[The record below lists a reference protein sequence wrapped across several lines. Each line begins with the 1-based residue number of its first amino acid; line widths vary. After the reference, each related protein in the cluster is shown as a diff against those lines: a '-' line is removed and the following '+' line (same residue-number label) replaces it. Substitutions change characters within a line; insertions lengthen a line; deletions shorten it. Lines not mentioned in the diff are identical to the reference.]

1 MVVVESAS
9 QDSVVSSAGSISASN
24 GQDHPKQ
31 NGGTMVMSLDQGL
44 YNQNNQR
51 SNGGGDFKRDM
62 RELQELYSKLN
73 PMAEEFV
80 PPSLAKTNNNNLV
93 VILRLRADH
102 FDQVVILKI
111 MSIPPRPGGNL
122 EIMSKPPRPG
132 GNLETTSRPLRPG
145 GNLET
150 MSNHLDQRLNLVALG
165 KLSRPCGNFGDLK
178 QTGRGCEVL
187 ADSQLEDYLLMNILL
202 IVGGSSWK
210 STSSFPPNKFNADV
224 GI

>member
-102 FDQVVILKI
+102 FDQVVILKT
-111 MSIPPRPGGNL
+111 MSIPPRPGSNLEIMRRPPRSGGNL
-122 EIMSKPPRPG
+122 EIMSRPPQPG
-132 GNLETTSRPLRPG
+132 GNLEITSRPPRLG
-145 GNLET
+145 GKLET
-150 MSNHLDQRLNLVALG
+150 MSSHLDQGVNLVALG

-178 QTGRGCEVL
+178 QTGLRRH
-187 ADSQLEDYLLMNILL
+187 
-202 IVGGSSWK
+202 
-210 STSSFPPNKFNADV
+210 
-224 GI
+224 

>member
-102 FDQVVILKI
+102 FDQVVILKT
-111 MSIPPRPGGNL
+111 MSIPPRPGSNLEIMRRPPRPGGGNL
-122 EIMSKPPRPG
+122 EIMSRPPQPG
-132 GNLETTSRPLRPG
+132 GNLEITSRPPRLG
-145 GNLET
+145 GKLET
-150 MSNHLDQRLNLVALG
+150 MSSHLDQG
-165 KLSRPCGNFGDLK
+165 
-178 QTGRGCEVL
+178 VL

-210 STSSFPPNKFNADV
+210 STSSFPPNKFNADA

>member
-122 EIMSKPPRPG
+122 E
-132 GNLETTSRPLRPG
+132 TTSRPLRPGG

-178 QTGRGCEVL
+178 QTGLRRHWTK
-187 ADSQLEDYLLMNILL
+187 SP
-202 IVGGSSWK
+202 GSMTQSK
-210 STSSFPPNKFNADV
+210 
-224 GI
+224 

>member
-93 VILRLRADH
+93 VIL
-102 FDQVVILKI
+102 KT

-145 GNLET
+145 GGNLET
-150 MSNHLDQRLNLVALG
+150 MSNHLDQRLNL
-165 KLSRPCGNFGDLK
+165 
-178 QTGRGCEVL
+178 
-187 ADSQLEDYLLMNILL
+187 LEDYLLMNILL

-210 STSSFPPNKFNADV
+210 STSSFPPNKFNADA

>member
-1 MVVVESAS
+1 MLVVESAS

-93 VILRLRADH
+93 NLFLFFSYKLIR
-102 FDQVVILKI
+102 FWI
-111 MSIPPRPGGNL
+111 SIKYLYP
-122 EIMSKPPRPG
+122 
-132 GNLETTSRPLRPG
+132 
-145 GNLET
+145 
-150 MSNHLDQRLNLVALG
+150 SN
-165 KLSRPCGNFGDLK
+165 
-178 QTGRGCEVL
+178 
-187 ADSQLEDYLLMNILL
+187 I
-202 IVGGSSWK
+202 
-210 STSSFPPNKFNADV
+210 
-224 GI
+224 

>member
-93 VILRLRADH
+93 VIL
-102 FDQVVILKI
+102 KT
-111 MSIPPRPGGNL
+111 MSIPPRAGGNL
-122 EIMSKPPRPG
+122 EIMSRLPQPG
-132 GNLETTSRPLRPG
+132 G

-165 KLSRPCGNFGDLK
+165 KLSRPL
-178 QTGRGCEVL
+178 L

>member
-93 VILRLRADH
+93 VIL
-102 FDQVVILKI
+102 KT
-111 MSIPPRPGGNL
+111 MSIPPRAGGNL
-122 EIMSKPPRPG
+122 EIMSRPPQPG
-132 GNLETTSRPLRPG
+132 GNLEITSRPPRLG
-145 GNLET
+145 GKLET
-150 MSNHLDQRLNLVALG
+150 MSSHLDQG
-165 KLSRPCGNFGDLK
+165 
-178 QTGRGCEVL
+178 VL

-210 STSSFPPNKFNADV
+210 STSSFPPNKFNADA